1 MRPLEGRGLSRRFG
15 DLAAVER
22 VDIKVEQKE
31 VVGLIGAN
39 GAGKTTL
46 IRLLLGLDTPTQG
59 DVLVFGEPPSLTT
72 RRRVGYVPQGL
83 GLYED
88 LTVAENLEFAAAA
101 FGHEPFEL
109 DSEVASVHNRLVRDL
124 SLGLQRRVA
133 FSIALGHEP
142 DLLVLDEPTSGV
154 GAIGRVTLWDDIGR
168 AAEEGAGAL
177 VTTHYMSEAEQ
188 CDRLLVMVRGH
199 VVAHGSAH
207 EIIGGAL
214 VVQVRSRQW
223 EKVIGVLDDAGLS
236 IALVGSVVRVP
247 DGDPKD
253 VGAVLEAAGVDAD
266 VQLVPASFEE
276 RFVSLARAA
285 G

>member
-15 DLAAVER
+15 DFVAVRSVDIEVER
-22 VDIKVEQKE
+22 GE

-46 IRLLLGLDTPTQG
+46 IRLLLGLVTPTEG
-59 DVLVFGEPPSLTT
+59 DVRVFGEPPSLAA

-83 GLYED
+83 GLYDD
-88 LTVAENLEFAAAA
+88 LTVQENLDFAAAA

-109 DSEVASVHNRLVRDL
+109 DGELQPSRTRLVREL

-133 FSIALGHEP
+133 FAVALGHEP

-154 GAIGRVTLWDDIGR
+154 GAVGRTRLWDDIRR
-168 AAEEGAGAL
+168 AAEEGAGVL

-188 CDRLLVMVRGH
+188 CDRLLVMVRGQ
-199 VVAHGSAH
+199 VVSRGSASD
-207 EIIGGAL
+207 IIGGAL
-214 VVQVRSRQW
+214 VVEVRSQSWDR
-223 EKVIGVLDDAGLS
+223 VIEVLDDADLP
-236 IALVGSVVRVP
+236 IALVGSAVRVP
-247 DGDPKD
+247 DADPKD
-253 VGAVLEAAGVDAD
+253 VAALLEAAGVDAH
-266 VQLVPASFEE
+266 VELVPASFEE
-276 RFVSLARAA
+276 QFVSLAHAA